1 MSIEVKKESRD
12 PALLMRKNI
21 APRIS
26 SLDLLRIVAM
36 GMIISMH
43 YLGHGGFVYSIG
55 LYLLFFL
62 MGVVVKHFCNI
73 SVQ

>member
-12 PALLMRKNI
+12 PTLLMRKNI

-43 YLGHGGFVYSIG
+43 YLGPVE
-55 LYLLFFL
+55 
-62 MGVVVKHFCNI
+62 
-73 SVQ
+73 

>member
-43 YLGHGGFVYSIG
+43 YLGHGGIERTGIEHGSYF
-55 LYLLFFL
+55 LL
-62 MGVVVKHFCNI
+62 G
-73 SVQ
+73 